1 MSCLDFVVKRLIP
14 HIGLK
19 PGTWVT
25 PESPSRPLF
34 SRLRRAATGARKA
47 SMAKSVRFSPVIQPA
62 ILVVCSIA

>member
-47 SMAKSVRFSPVIQPA
+47 SMARFSPVIQA